1 MTAFSD
7 LRLSKRLLAT
17 RTPEQG
23 LNTAARRWRWLR
35 HSLFDTY
42 QPELHYMRGPGPSCC
57 CGDRQH
63 QKGRAKIRR

>member
-23 LNTAARRWRWLR
+23 PNTAARRWRWLR

-42 QPELHYMRGPGPSCC
+42 QPELHYMRG
-57 CGDRQH
+57 
-63 QKGRAKIRR
+63 AKIRR